1 MVSYPESFD
10 HMLAAW
16 NERDPEKVRGHLE
29 KALAANVEFI
39 DPTHPPTS
47 PGELPPSHSYIAYA
61 ADE

>member
-16 NERDPEKVRGHLE
+16 NERDPEKVRGHLD

-39 DPTHPPTS
+39 DPSHPPPS
-47 PGELPPSHSYIAYA
+47 PGWLPPGV
-61 ADE
+61 